1 MTLEFQSLSSSL
13 QSRLAMLASP
23 VSPPFPHFQAPFIEA
38 FLCTTQL
45 VDYTFV

>member
-23 VSPPFPHFQAPFIEA
+23 VSPFPHIQAPFIEA

-45 VDYTFV
+45 VHYTFV